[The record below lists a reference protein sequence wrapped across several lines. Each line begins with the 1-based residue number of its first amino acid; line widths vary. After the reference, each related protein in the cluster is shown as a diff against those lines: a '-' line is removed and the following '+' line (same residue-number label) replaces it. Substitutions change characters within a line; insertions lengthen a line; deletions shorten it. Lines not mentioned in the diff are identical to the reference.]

1 MKSPSTCPPGWREAE
16 SKKPLNKNQ
25 SGEYTIEENQMA
37 SEVARR
43 FAETKMNRSTSHIKD
58 TKFTKI
64 AQKIISE
71 MKRLEVPGVAI
82 GIWHNGQEFADGFG
96 VTSLEHPLPV
106 TADTLFQT
114 GSISKTF
121 TGTML
126 MRLAEQGKVDLDAP
140 VRKYIKHFKL
150 HDRDVTKKVTVRHL
164 LTHMGGWVGDYFN
177 DFGNGDDAL
186 EKMVKD
192 ISKLSQV
199 QPLGTIWSYNNT
211 GFNVASRIIEII
223 TKKPYEQ
230 AAQEMLFD
238 PIGLKMSFFYPSDL
252 LFTHRFVVGHQKVKD
267 KVQVA
272 RPWAIGRAGN
282 GVGGV
287 VSTVRD
293 LLKYARFQM
302 SNGKKNV
309 ITGKSLKTMRVPQA
323 NAGPRGLMGI
333 TWFIGKVGDLTTYS
347 HGGATNG
354 QKALFIFIPEKDFAL
369 AILTNS
375 DDGGIITA
383 NIFSYALELYFGA
396 KSTLPKPIKTPAKE
410 LEKYTGRYRI
420 GTECFDL
427 KVKGEHLIYHHIPLG
442 GFPRPDTPPGPA
454 MPPMRFSFY
463 ENDKVIG
470 LDEPYKDALG
480 DFIRSETGKLQ
491 YFRIGGRAHKK
502 IK

>member
-1 MKSPSTCPPGWREAE
+1 MNLSTA
-16 SKKPLNKNQ
+16 
-25 SGEYTIEENQMA
+25 
-37 SEVARR
+37 
-43 FAETKMNRSTSHIKD
+43 HITD
-58 TKFTKI
+58 PKFKKI

-71 MKRLEVPGVAI
+71 MKRLQVPGVAI
-82 GIWHNGQEFADGFG
+82 GIWHEGKEYAEGFG
-96 VTSLEHPLPV
+96 ITSIEHPLPV

-126 MRLAEQGKVDLDAP
+126 MQLAERGKVDLDAP
-140 VRKYIKHFKL
+140 VRKYIKDFKL
-150 HDRDVTKKVTVRHL
+150 RNKEVASKVAVRHL
-164 LTHMGGWVGDYFN
+164 LAHMGGWVGDYFN
-177 DFGNGDDAL
+177 DFGNGDEAL
-186 EKMVKD
+186 AKMVKD
-192 ISKLSQV
+192 IAKLPQA

-211 GFNVASRIIEII
+211 GFNIASRIIEIVAQ
-223 TKKPYEQ
+223 KPYEQ
-230 AAQEMLFD
+230 VAQEMLFD
-238 PIGLKMSFFYPSDL
+238 AIGLTMSFFYPSDI

-293 LLKYARFQM
+293 LLKYARFHM

-309 ITGKSLKTMRVPQA
+309 ISGRSLRAMRIPQVD
-323 NAGPRGLMGI
+323 AGPRGMMGI
-333 TWFIGKVGDLTTYS
+333 TWFIRKIGDLTIYA

-354 QKALFIFIPEKDFAL
+354 QQAYFFFIPSNDFAL

-375 DDGGIITA
+375 DDGGIITSGVFA
-383 NIFSYALELYFGA
+383 SALELYFNA
-396 KSTLPKPIKTPAKE
+396 KPKLPSPMKTPPDGLKTFA
-410 LEKYTGRYRI
+410 GRYRI

-463 ENDKVIG
+463 EKDKVIG

-480 DFIRSETGKLQ
+480 DFIRDEKGRLQ
-491 YFRIGGRAHKK
+491 FFRVGGRAHEK
-502 IK
+502 IE

>member
-1 MKSPSTCPPGWREAE
+1 
-16 SKKPLNKNQ
+16 
-25 SGEYTIEENQMA
+25 
-37 SEVARR
+37 
-43 FAETKMNRSTSHIKD
+43 MNLSTSHIKD
-58 TKFTKI
+58 KKFKKV
-64 AQKIISE
+64 AQKIVSE
-71 MKRLEVPGVAI
+71 MKRLQVPGVAI
-82 GIWHNGQEFADGFG
+82 GIWHKGKEFADGFG
-96 VTSLEHPLPV
+96 ITSVEHPLPV

-126 MRLAEQGKVDLDAP
+126 MQLVEQGKVDLDSP
-140 VRKYIKHFKL
+140 VRKYIKDFRL
-150 HDRDVTKKVTVRHL
+150 RDKEVARKVTLRQL

-186 EKMVKD
+186 DKMVKD
-192 ISKLSQV
+192 IAKLPQV

-211 GFNVASRIIEII
+211 GFNVASRIIEIV

-238 PIGLKMSFFYPSDL
+238 PLELDMSFFYPSDI
-252 LFTHRFVVGHQKVKD
+252 LFTNRFVAGHQKVKG

-293 LLKYARFQM
+293 LLKYARFHM

-309 ITGKSLKTMRVPQA
+309 ISGKSLRAMRVPQA
-323 NAGPRGLMGI
+323 NMGPRGWMAI
-333 TWFIGKVGDLTTYS
+333 TWFIRRVGDLTIYA

-354 QKALFIFIPEKDFAL
+354 QQAYFFFIPDQEFAL

-383 NIFSYALELYFGA
+383 GIFDSALELYFNT
-396 KSTLPKPIKTPAKE
+396 KSKPPKPVTASAGE
-410 LEKYTGRYRI
+410 LKQYVGRYRI

-427 KVKGEHLIYHHIPLG
+427 KVKGKHLIYHHIPLG
-442 GFPRPDTPPGPA
+442 GFPTPTTPPGPA

-463 ENDKVIG
+463 EKDKVIG
-470 LDEPYKDALG
+470 LDEPYRGALG
-480 DFIRSETGKLQ
+480 DFIRDERGKIQ
-491 YFRIGGRAHKK
+491 FFRIGSRAHKRSSPMDKK

>member
-1 MKSPSTCPPGWREAE
+1 
-16 SKKPLNKNQ
+16 
-25 SGEYTIEENQMA
+25 
-37 SEVARR
+37 
-43 FAETKMNRSTSHIKD
+43 MNFSTSHIKD
-58 TKFTKI
+58 LTFKKI
-64 AQKIISE
+64 ARKVISE
-71 MKRLEVPGVAI
+71 IRRLQVPGVAI
-82 GIWHNGQEFADGFG
+82 GIRHQGREFAEGFG
-96 VTSLEHPLPV
+96 ITSVEHPLPV

-121 TGTML
+121 TGTMIMML
-126 MRLAEQGKVDLDAP
+126 VEDGKLDLEAP
-140 VRKYIKHFKL
+140 VKTYIKDFKL
-150 HDRDVTKKVTVRHL
+150 QDNDVTEKVTVRHL

-186 EKMVKD
+186 DKMVKD
-192 ISKLSQV
+192 IAKLPQI

-211 GFNVASRIIEII
+211 GFNVASRIIEIV
-223 TKKPYEQ
+223 TEKPYEQ

-238 PIGLKMSFFYPSDL
+238 PIGLNMSFFYPSDL
-252 LFTHRFVVGHQKVKD
+252 LFTHRFVVGHQKVKG

-293 LLKYARFQM
+293 LLTYARFHM

-309 ITGKSLKTMRVPQA
+309 ISGRSLRAMRVQQA
-323 NAGPRGLMGI
+323 DAGPRGGMGI
-333 TWFIGKVGDLTTYS
+333 TWFIRRVGDLSMYA

-354 QKALFIFIPEKDFAL
+354 QHAYFFFIPEKAFAC

-375 DDGGIITA
+375 DDGSILNTVIM
-383 NIFSYALELYFGA
+383 NYVLELYFNV
-396 KSTLPKPIKTPAKE
+396 KPKLPAPILKPARELKE
-410 LEKYTGRYRI
+410 YVGRYQI

-427 KVKGEHLIYHHIPLG
+427 KVKGKHLIYHHIPLG

-454 MPPMRFSFY
+454 LPPMRFSFY
-463 ENDKVIG
+463 EEDKVIG

-480 DFIRSETGKLQ
+480 DFIRDGNGNLQ
-491 YFRIGGRAHKK
+491 FFRIGGRAHKK
-502 IK
+502 IN

>member
-1 MKSPSTCPPGWREAE
+1 
-16 SKKPLNKNQ
+16 
-25 SGEYTIEENQMA
+25 
-37 SEVARR
+37 
-43 FAETKMNRSTSHIKD
+43 MNLSASHIKD
-58 TKFTKI
+58 PNFKKI

-82 GIWHNGQEFADGFG
+82 GIWHDGKEYSEGFG
-96 VTSLEHPLPV
+96 VTSLENPLPV

-126 MRLAEQGKVDLDAP
+126 MQLVEQRKINLDAP
-140 VRKYIKHFKL
+140 VRKYIKDFKL
-150 HDRDVTKKVTVRHL
+150 RNKEVAKKVTVRHL

-186 EKMVKD
+186 DKMVKD
-192 ISKLSQV
+192 IAKLPQV
-199 QPLGTIWSYNNT
+199 QLLGTIWSYNNT
-211 GFNVASRIIEII
+211 GFNVASRIIEMV
-223 TKKPYEQ
+223 TKKSYER

-238 PIGLKMSFFYPSDL
+238 PIGLEMSFFYPSDL
-252 LFTHRFVVGHQKVKD
+252 LFTHRFVVGHQKVKDKRSGAID

-293 LLKYARFQM
+293 LLKYARFHM

-309 ITGKSLKTMRVPQA
+309 ITGKSLRAMRIPQVD
-323 NAGPRGLMGI
+323 AGPRGLMGI
-333 TWFIGKVGDLTTYS
+333 TWFIRKVGDLTTYS

-354 QKALFIFIPEKDFAL
+354 QHALIGFVPEKNFAL

-383 NIFSYALELYFGA
+383 NIFNYALKLYFNA
-396 KSTLPKPIKTPAKE
+396 KSKLPKLIKTPTNE
-410 LEKYTGRYRI
+410 LKKYIGRYRI

-442 GFPRPDTPPGPA
+442 GFPTPDAPPGPA
-454 MPPMRFSFY
+454 LPPMRFSFY
-463 ENDKVIG
+463 EKDKVIG
-470 LDEPYKDALG
+470 LDEPYKDTLG
-480 DFIRSETGKLQ
+480 DFIRDNIGRLQ